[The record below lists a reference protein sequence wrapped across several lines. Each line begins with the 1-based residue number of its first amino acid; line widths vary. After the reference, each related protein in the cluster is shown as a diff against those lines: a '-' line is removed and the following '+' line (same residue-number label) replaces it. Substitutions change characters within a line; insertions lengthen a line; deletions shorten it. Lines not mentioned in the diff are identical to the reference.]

1 MTTRILAN
9 ISPEEQRAAIDFAKN
24 KPQSTDDMVLGDDA
38 VFEISQHWRKTEEW
52 VKRYLAATFLIIL
65 SITGTFHV
73 PDYKS
78 LESEREQL
86 IIRTNARKREDV

>member
-38 VFEISQHWRKTEEW
+38 VFEISQHWKKTEEW
-52 VKRYLAATFLIIL
+52 VKRYLATTFLIIL
-65 SITGTFHV
+65 SLTGGVSMMNNDDHDF
-73 PDYKS
+73 
-78 LESEREQL
+78 ERV
-86 IIRTNARKREDV
+86 RTTNARKREDI

>member
-9 ISPEEQRAAIDFAKN
+9 ISPEEQQAAIDFAKN

-38 VFEISQHWRKTEEW
+38 VFEISQHWKKTEEW

-65 SITGTFHV
+65 SLTGGVSMMDNDDHNF
-73 PDYKS
+73 
-78 LESEREQL
+78 ERV
-86 IIRTNARKREDV
+86 RTTNARKREDI

>member
-38 VFEISQHWRKTEEW
+38 VFEISQHWKKTEEW
-52 VKRYLAATFLIIL
+52 VKRYLATTFLIML
-65 SITGTFHV
+65 SLTGGASMMNNDDHDF
-73 PDYKS
+73 
-78 LESEREQL
+78 ERV
-86 IIRTNARKREDV
+86 RTTNARRREDV